1 AGTAARRPPRPA
13 ASAARRRGSSGWTEA
28 HVHRLFWRAGFG
40 ATAAEA
46 RAWAAR
52 GRAATIDWIVDGPPG
67 GTKLHGPAPRVDG
80 RKLDPVNEW
89 GHDQLWWLDRMVRSN
104 RPLVEKMTL
113 FWHDHFATSE
123 QDTPR
128 MLAQNRLFRSHAL
141 GGFRPLLKQVTRDP
155 AMQLFLSLADSTKEH
170 PNENYARELMELFT
184 LGRGYSERDVR
195 EAARALT
202 GYRSKWTNKGF
213 QGIRYEAE
221 EHDDGVKRI
230 LGRRGRFGVDQ
241 VLDLVCDHPRHAP
254 FLVTKL
260 WQFFVA
266 APPSP
271 ATVRALAAT
280 YRRSGL
286 QVKPVVRQIL
296 EHPALYRNL
305 AAPDLVK
312 APVVYIAGA
321 LRTTG
326 SAITDNWPVWLSST
340 MGQQLFQPPSVA
352 GWDWGPR
359 WMSSNAVRQRF
370 VLGNYVVNYGR
381 PRVRRGAYKAS
392 LRPDRAVA
400 IAIAA
405 VGSPPVSAAERA
417 ALTRLARHWF
427 DDIPKSWRDKADW
440 RAESL
445 QRTLRHLL
453 IAGPGAQ
460 LC

>member
-1 AGTAARRPPRPA
+1 M
-13 ASAARRRGSSGWTEA
+13 ARRRKAPARRTGAGGSSGWSEA
-28 HVHRLFWRAGFG
+28 HVRRLFWRAGFG

-46 RAWAAR
+46 RTWARR
-52 GRAATIDWIVDGPPG
+52 GRRATLDWIVDGPPG
-67 GTKLHGPAPRVDG
+67 GTKLHGPAPRVD
-80 RKLDPVNEW
+80 RRPLDPVNEW
-89 GHDQLWWLDRMVRSN
+89 GHDQLWWIDRMVRSN

-123 QDTPR
+123 QDTPL
-128 MLAQNRLFRSHAL
+128 MLAQNRLLRSHAL
-141 GGFRPLLKQVTRDP
+141 GSFRALLRGVTRDP

-202 GYRSKWTNKGF
+202 GYRSRWSDKGF
-213 QGIRYEAE
+213 GGIRYEPD

-230 LGRRGRFGVDQ
+230 LGKKGRFGVDD
-241 VLDLVCDHPRHAP
+241 VLDIVCDHPRHAP
-254 FLVTKL
+254 FLVSKL
-260 WQFFVA
+260 WGFFIA
-266 APPSP
+266 TPPSP

-286 QVKPVVRQIL
+286 QIKPVVRQIL
-296 EHPALYRNL
+296 SHPALYRNL
-305 AAPDLVK
+305 DAPDLVK

-326 SAITDNWPVWLSST
+326 SHVNDDYPVWLSAM
-340 MGQQLFQPPSVA
+340 MGQQLFRPPSVA

-370 VLGNYVVNYGR
+370 VLGNYIVSNGR
-381 PRVRRGAYKAS
+381 PTVRKGAYKAS
-392 LRPDRAVA
+392 MRPEQAVAVA
-400 IAIAA
+400 IEA
-405 VGSPPVSAAERA
+405 VGSPPVSTAERA
-417 ALTRLARHWF
+417 ALTRMAAHWF
-427 DDIPKSWRDKADW
+427 DDIPASWRDDADW
-440 RAESL
+440 RAETL

-453 IAGPGAQ
+453 VSGPGAQ